1 MRGQESS
8 LKADASVTLCATEK
22 GVQVS
27 MCAQRK
33 DTFPCSWWERS
44 HRRRESSVGGARR
57 LRWACPAQAG
67 RHVSWEAICPFTRSL
82 WVSMWW
88 DDRDRKDARGWL
100 VHLSWPRDSNWGR
113 FLQAAWLLRGGA
125 AASATQPRCP
135 SPPSQGTQKP
145 SATPRPLKALTQPCL
160 ELSRP
165 RHLFNNSDKQKQDRF
180 S

>member
-8 LKADASVTLCATEK
+8 LKADVSVTVCATEK

-33 DTFPCSWWERS
+33 DTVPCGWWECG
-44 HRRRESSVGGARR
+44 HRRRESSVGGAGQ
-57 LRWACPAQAG
+57 LRWAHPARAG

-82 WVSMWW
+82 RASLWW
-88 DDRDRKDARGWL
+88 DNRDRKDARGWL
-100 VHLSWPRDSNWGR
+100 VHLSWPRDSNQGR
-113 FLQAAWLLRGGA
+113 FLHAAWLLRDGA
-125 AASATQPRCP
+125 AASAMQACCP
-135 SPPSQGTQKP
+135 SPPSQGTPKP
-145 SATPRPLKALTQPCL
+145 SATPRPLKALTQPRL